1 MQPLPWREGGGIQ
14 SHLFSLEGEGVG
26 RVDIIIQE
34 AQPELPGSLGN
45 NFYCT
50 TVIRFAADRVRL
62 ESIAI

>member
-1 MQPLPWREGGGIQ
+1 M
-14 SHLFSLEGEGVG
+14 G